1 MNIGL
6 FSNDDGEDNENVSS
20 YRNEFVFLLL
30 FLNFSCLFQLR

>member
-20 YRNEFVFLLL
+20 YRNECVFLFL